1 VENGRRRRASLVVA
15 GLGAIAIA
23 GLVANAEGCSTESPT
38 AGPGGNGGPG
48 RGGVGGSVGGA
59 GAGGGAIAGSGS
71 GGMAVGGAGGAACQ
85 LPAGTPG
92 AWEEIAAPAGQ
103 ANLRITDA
111 FAVGPND
118 LYFAGKIADPT
129 GATDPT
135 EARILRWTQGC
146 WAAELTIP
154 KAAGPIDFPS
164 VHGLGPNDVWAAASD
179 VLYHRDAQG
188 WTRFANE
195 GWRAQAR
202 PSPFGGGSIEL
213 NRVRAA
219 APNVLWVAATRDVL
233 RWDGQAW
240 TAYNFDDPTYP
251 DQSAAI
257 GFYFHTIWIDS
268 PTSVWVG
275 GASDQVGNTMD
286 LSFMH
291 HFDGAN
297 WTHAA
302 ITLGEVEAIWR
313 GGSVLWLAN
322 PAPMFTMQRFDG
334 TTAMDVPMLGSNPN
348 NLPAMVSLFGRGAS
362 DLWAAGNDVA
372 HFDGQSWSLVAGAPA
387 AARAMSDDHNTYVTG
402 DAGAVWLATPGPRF
416 FRRVAGP

>member
-1 VENGRRRRASLVVA
+1 MAM
-15 GLGAIAIA
+15 
-23 GLVANAEGCSTESPT
+23 NAEGCSSDDSSL
-38 AGPGGNGGPG
+38 AAPGGNGGTG
-48 RGGVGGSVGGA
+48 TTGHAGTGGSIGGA
-59 GAGGGAIAGSGS
+59 GSGGAVAGS
-71 GGMAVGGAGGAACQ
+71 GGMAVGGAGGQTACQ

-118 LYFAGKIADPT
+118 LYFAGKVADPT

-135 EARILRWTQGC
+135 EARILRWSQGC
-146 WAAELTIP
+146 WTAELSIP
-154 KAAGPIDFPS
+154 KAAGRIDFPS
-164 VHGLGPNDVWAAASD
+164 VHGLGPNDVWASASD

-195 GWRAQAR
+195 GYRSQAR
-202 PSPFGGGSIEL
+202 PSPFDGSPAEL

-219 APNVLWVAATRDVL
+219 APNVLWVAASRDIL

-240 TAYNFDDPTYP
+240 TAYSFDDATYP
-251 DQSAAI
+251 DTSAAI

-268 PTSVWVG
+268 PTGVWVG

-286 LSFMH
+286 LSAMH

-297 WTHAA
+297 WTHTL
-302 ITLGEVEAIWR
+302 ITLGQVEAIWR

-334 TTAMDVPMLGSNPN
+334 ATAMGVPMLGSNPN
-348 NLPAMVSLFGRGAS
+348 DLPAMVSLFGRGA
-362 DLWAAGNDVA
+362 
-372 HFDGQSWSLVAGAPA
+372 
-387 AARAMSDDHNTYVTG
+387 
-402 DAGAVWLATPGPRF
+402 
-416 FRRVAGP
+416 